1 MVQEQMKT
9 RIKRKNNFLLYP
21 IKGMLCILFICF
33 GYGCQRK
40 EVFFQYHSFDQ
51 MQWGRKDTV
60 IFNQQF
66 EDSLRKYPVI
76 LETRKDVKY
85 PYKDLWIEVK
95 IMDNDSVCMQTDTIH
110 LFLNDPNGKPI
121 GKGFG
126 TLYQQ
131 SDTIYPLFRP
141 LNSSEKTFRIRHL
154 MEDEFLFG
162 ISDIGIHIDT

>member
-1 MVQEQMKT
+1 MRTKT
-9 RIKRKNNFLLYP
+9 KKRNNFLSYL

-33 GYGCQRK
+33 AYACQPK

-51 MQWGRKDTV
+51 MQWSRKDTIV
-60 IFNQQF
+60 FNEQF
-66 EDSLRKYPVI
+66 SDSLKKYPIV

-110 LFLNDPNGKPI
+110 LFLNDHNGKPI

-131 SDTIYPLFRP
+131 SDTIFPDFRP
-141 LNSSEKTFRIRHL
+141 LNSSAKNFRIRHL
-154 MEDEFLFG
+154 MEDEYLYG
-162 ISDIGIHIDT
+162 ISDIGIHTDTEL